1 MELQFVFVHGFG
13 GWGSYDKR
21 YQRIPYWGMRGGDLI
36 AWLRSEGFPAY
47 AASVS
52 PKGSAWDRACE
63 LYAQVFG
70 TRVDYGAS
78 HSREYHHERYG
89 RDFSDCPLIPKW
101 DENMQLV
108 LIGHSF
114 GGVTA
119 RLFAHLMAHGDPD
132 EKEITQDG
140 SISPLFQG
148 GMESDIHSVVA
159 VASSLNGNSTY
170 TMLED
175 PAFDPDMGK
184 VSWKSRF
191 YNRLFEKF
199 TQKKPDGSDPRDCA
213 EYDMNIDRAL
223 EMNRIIEDLPGVYYY
238 SVPCSLTRRKKD
250 GTYVPE
256 KEMESVFTM
265 RSAQMGC
272 YSGVTKGGFV
282 IDEKW
287 RQNDGRVNT
296 ISEIAPFGAKKIK
309 LNPGD
314 RPEKGIWNVYP
325 LYHGD
330 HMSLQGG
337 LRHKTDI
344 RLFYKNM
351 LTGIS
356 NVADRL
362 IVSVPGDVDA

>member
-1 MELQFVFVHGFG
+1 MELQFVFVHGFD

-36 AWLRSEGFPAY
+36 SWLRMEGFPAY

-52 PKGSAWDRACE
+52 PVGSAWDRACE
-63 LYAQVFG
+63 LYAQIFG
-70 TRVDYGAS
+70 TQVDYGAA
-78 HSREYHHERYG
+78 HSREFHHERYG
-89 RDFSDCPLIPKW
+89 MDFSDRPLIPRW

-119 RLFAHLMAHGDPD
+119 RLFAHLMAHGDAD
-132 EKEITQDG
+132 EREASLND

-148 GMESDIHSVVA
+148 GMDFRIHSVVA
-159 VASSLNGNSTY
+159 AASSLNGNSTY

-175 PAFDPDMGK
+175 PAFDPARVK
-184 VSWKSRF
+184 VSWKG
-191 YNRLFEKF
+191 RLFGRIFMKA
-199 TQKKPDGSDPRDCA
+199 TQKKPDGSDPRDSA
-213 EYDMNIDRAL
+213 EYDMQIDRAL
-223 EMNRIIEDLPGVYYY
+223 EMNRKIADLPDVYYY
-238 SVPCSLTRRKKD
+238 SVPCSFTRKMKD
-250 GTYVPE
+250 GSYVPE
-256 KEMESVFTM
+256 KEMESVFIM

-272 YSGVTKGGFV
+272 YSGVTKDGFV

-296 ISEIAPFGAKKIK
+296 ISEIAPFGAKKK
-309 LNPGD
+309 NLNPDGS
-314 RPEKGIWNVYP
+314 PERGIWNVYP

-337 LRHKTDI
+337 LRHKRDI
-344 RLFYKNM
+344 RMFYKEL
-351 LTGIS
+351 LTRIRKQQNS
-356 NVADRL
+356 
-362 IVSVPGDVDA
+362 